1 MAQVYEYE
9 DIFIG
14 SDHGGFALKAALIAQ
29 TQGTGLSLH
38 DLGPR
43 ALSPG
48 DDYPHYAFQ
57 VAQAV
62 AMRQAAAQPY
72 LGVLC
77 CKSGAGMVIAA
88 NKVAGVRAVEAIS
101 VEQVKRTRDHNDANV
116 LCFGAE
122 LLDENF
128 ASEIDYG
135 LGWSGSLSKFGLKG
149 QVGDLVV
156 DLGITYFD
164 EPGVFT
170 FGPGDVWY
178 SHVKLTKSID
188 KVNVFALFEN
198 YTVAPGSG
206 FEGGNLY
213 SVGASTFRS
222 VPKTPLSLFCS
233 LSCTYDDGG
242 FGFDNGFLLKGCV
255 EADWKVTSHISLILP
270 RISYY
275 VPLTVRD
282 SRETDAVI
290 SGGISLKF

>member
-1 MAQVYEYE
+1 MKKIVVS
-9 DIFIG
+9 I
-14 SDHGGFALKAALIAQ
+14 SVALFVATHVACAAGETNSGWGISSVTA
-29 TQGTGLSLH
+29 SSVVA
-38 DLGPR
+38 DK
-43 ALSPG
+43 
-48 DDYPHYAFQ
+48 YCAF
-57 VAQAV
+57 
-62 AMRQAAAQPY
+62 
-72 LGVLC
+72 G
-77 CKSGAGMVIAA
+77 SGALFYDNPVLQSDMVVTL
-88 NKVAGVRAVEAIS
+88 N
-101 VEQVKRTRDHNDANV
+101 N
-116 LCFGAE
+116 GAYA
-122 LLDENF
+122 LLWHSAPVGNSSWNENF
-128 ASEIDYG
+128 ASEMDYG
-135 LGWSGSLSKFGLKG
+135 LGWSGPLSKFGLKG
-149 QVGDLVV
+149 QAGELVIDV
-156 DLGITYFD
+156 GITYFD
-164 EPGVFT
+164 EPGVFS

-188 KVNVFALFEN
+188 KVDLFALFEN
-198 YTVAPGSG
+198 YTVAPGST

-213 SVGASTFRS
+213 SVGASTFRP

>member
-122 LLDENF
+122 LLDEKTALECLLAF
-128 ASEIDYG
+128 VSTPFSAADRHVRR
-135 LGWSGSLSKFGLKG
+135 LKHIA
-149 QVGDLVV
+149 QFEQETMT
-156 DLGITYFD
+156 TYIAI
-164 EPGVFT
+164 E
-170 FGPGDVWY
+170 
-178 SHVKLTKSID
+178 
-188 KVNVFALFEN
+188 
-198 YTVAPGSG
+198 
-206 FEGGNLY
+206 
-213 SVGASTFRS
+213 
-222 VPKTPLSLFCS
+222 
-233 LSCTYDDGG
+233 
-242 FGFDNGFLLKGCV
+242 
-255 EADWKVTSHISLILP
+255 
-270 RISYY
+270 
-275 VPLTVRD
+275 
-282 SRETDAVI
+282 
-290 SGGISLKF
+290 